1 MALFPLPLPI
11 FKTIKEDSWIGFND
25 REEEGTW
32 KWIDETPLTKAN
44 SLTPY
49 LNIDMCTLLTH

>member
-1 MALFPLPLPI
+1 M
-11 FKTIKEDSWIGFND
+11 EDSWIGFND